1 MKWKRG
7 RKHGQH
13 GSNSN
18 SSKNNQDMD
27 SEEESDGYD
36 EAVEFDNDLNDEKYS
51 EQHDLSSNNSDNE

>member
-7 RKHGQH
+7 RKHGQN

-51 EQHDLSSNNSDNE
+51 EQHNSSSSNSDNE